1 MVSTWKFNV
10 IFALF
15 GCIVAFFSSLLQNSV
30 STSIIRA
37 LIAFVIFFVFAFI
50 IRWMMAFIQKDVS
63 TQNMKD
69 VSTQNM
75 SFTSSDEVE
84 VEQMV
89 ENLNEEEQH
98 KVAEYIRQLLN
109 QEEK

>member
-1 MVSTWKFNV
+1 MASTWKFNV

-30 STSIIRA
+30 STSMIRA

-63 TQNMKD
+63 TQNM
-69 VSTQNM
+69 
-75 SFTSSDEVE
+75 SFTSSDEIE
-84 VEQMV
+84 VEQMI
-89 ENLNEEEQH
+89 EDLNEEEQQ
-98 KVAEYIRQLLN
+98 KVAEYIRQLLR

>member
-30 STSIIRA
+30 WTSMIRS
-37 LIAFVIFFVFAFI
+37 LIAFVVFFVFAFI
-50 IRWMMAFIQKDVS
+50 IRWMTAFIQKDASV
-63 TQNMKD
+63 
-69 VSTQNM
+69 QNM
-75 SFTSSDEVE
+75 SLTPSDEME
-84 VEQMV
+84 VEQMI
-89 ENLNEEEQH
+89 ESLDEEEQQ
-98 KVAEYIRQLLN
+98 KVAEYIRQLLR